1 MPTVK
6 AQGGWILWL
15 VLYFCLPHPAA
26 SGITAHWALEIGVH
40 VWFLDCLM
48 ALASWS
54 PSFLTSWVNDI
65 TSQSLKLRPMLWG
78 PPGYKCFLC
87 PPFLVCGKKV
97 QPPRPSLSTN
107 QFSSVQFRGS
117 VVSDS
122 FQPHELQH
130 TRPLCPSPTPGV
142 HSNSAPSSQ

>member
-26 SGITAHWALEIGVH
+26 SGITAHWALEIGVL

-107 QFSSVQFRGS
+107 QFSSVQFSS
-117 VVSDS
+117 VAQSYLTLS
-122 FQPHELQH
+122 GPMN
-130 TRPLCPSPTPGV
+130 CSTPGLSV
-142 HSNSAPSSQ
+142 HHQLLEFTQTHIH